1 MTDAIQVQQEGPAS
15 PALAG
20 SRTSGSSLSR
30 IARAFRRD
38 PVGLAS
44 IIFLVFVI
52 LLVLAAPVVQRYAP
66 NASNLAAFQHPP
78 SAAHWMGT
86 DNGGRD
92 IWSRLVW
99 GGRISLFVA
108 TLATAITTVIGAAVG
123 AVSGYYRGL
132 VDGIVM
138 RITDTVLSFPQI
150 VLLLMLAALVGPSVW
165 NVVLIIGFL
174 NWTGMARLIRGHV
187 LSLREQ
193 SWVTAARAIGANDLR
208 ILFRHLLPNVI
219 PTMVVNATFSFGAAI
234 FAEASLSFLGLGVPL
249 PTPSWGNMLQNAQD
263 AYTLEKLPWVWVFP
277 GLTVVLVILAVS
289 YVGETLRRATAG
301 SRD

>member
-1 MTDAIQVQQEGPAS
+1 MTDAVRVQQEPATPAAVGPRAPRS
-15 PALAG
+15 ALG
-20 SRTSGSSLSR
+20 RVV
-30 IARAFRRD
+30 RAFRHD

-44 IIFLVFVI
+44 VVFLALVI
-52 LLVLAAPVVQRYAP
+52 LIVLAAPLVQRYPP
-66 NASNLAAFQHPP
+66 NLGNLAAFQQPP

-86 DNGGRD
+86 DNDGRD

-99 GGRISLFVA
+99 GGRISLLVA
-108 TLATAITTVIGAAVG
+108 TLATVITTIIGVVLG

-132 VDGIVM
+132 VDGILM
-138 RITDTVLSFPQI
+138 RVTDTVLSFPQI

-165 NVVLIIGFL
+165 NVILIIGFL
-174 NWTGMARLIRGHV
+174 NWTGMARLIRGQI

-208 ILFRHLLPNVI
+208 ILLRHLLPNVI
-219 PTMVVNATFSFGAAI
+219 PTMLVNATFAFGGAI

-249 PTPSWGNMLQNAQD
+249 PTASWGNMLQNAQD

-277 GLTVVLVILAVS
+277 GLTVVLVVLAVS
-289 YVGETLRRATAG
+289 YVGETLRRATVG
-301 SRD
+301 GRD